1 LNEVV
6 VQTKDSAPLDE
17 LMLAM
22 DVVDTLRHQELVLAR
37 ELEADDRDER
47 LLERLREIYT
57 AQGIEVTDEVLA
69 QGVKALREERFV
81 YPGPA
86 PSFGRTLATLYV
98 TRARWGKWVGGLTTL
113 VVVGLLAFQLFVRGP
128 ELRAIEALPVDLQS
142 TYQDVAATTDDA
154 AALSDARALLAAGE
168 TALAGRN
175 YDGAREAVASL
186 RALDARL
193 KLQYDLTIVS
203 RPNEVSGFW
212 RIPDANTGAQNFYL
226 VVEAIAPN
234 GEALRLPIRNEET
247 QRVERVRRWGLR
259 VDEETF
265 GRVAAD
271 KRDDGIIQ
279 QNVVGMKQRGSLEPE
294 YSIATTGA
302 AVTEWE

>member
-6 VQTKDSAPLDE
+6 VKEQAPLDE

-57 AQGIEVTDEVLA
+57 GQGIEVTDEVLA
-69 QGVKALREERFV
+69 QGVKALREERFA

-86 PSFGRTLATLYV
+86 PSFARSLATLYV
-98 TRARWGKWVGGLTTL
+98 TRGRWGKWVGSLTAL
-113 VVVGLLAFQLFVRGP
+113 VVVAALGFQLLIRGP
-128 ELRAIEALPVDLQS
+128 ELRAIEALPADLQS
-142 TYQDVAATTDDA
+142 SYQSIVATTDDA
-154 AALSDARALLAAGE
+154 GALSDARGLLAAGE
-168 TALAGRN
+168 M
-175 YDGAREAVASL
+175 AVAQREYDVARGVVADL
-186 RALDARL
+186 RLLDARL
-193 KLQYDLTIVS
+193 EQQYELRIVS
-203 RPNEVSGFW
+203 RPGEDSGFW
-212 RIPDANTGAQNFYL
+212 RIPDINTGAQNFYV

-234 GEALRLPIRNEET
+234 GSALRLPIESEES
-247 QRVERVRRWGLR
+247 RRIESVRAWGLR

-265 GRVAAD
+265 GRVRAD
-271 KRDDGIIQ
+271 KLDDGIIQ
-279 QNVVGMKQRGSLEPE
+279 QNVVGAKRRGALEPE

-302 AVTEWE
+302 AVTEW

>member
-6 VQTKDSAPLDE
+6 VQTKDPAPLDE

-81 YPGPA
+81 YPGPTA
-86 PSFGRTLATLYV
+86 SFGRTLATLYV
-98 TRARWGKWVGGLTTL
+98 TRARWGKWVGSITAI
-113 VVVGLLAFQLFVRGP
+113 VVVALLAFQFFVRGP
-128 ELRAIEALPVDLQS
+128 ELRAIETLPVDLQS
-142 TYQDVAATTDDA
+142 TYQDVVATTDDA
-154 AALSDARALLAAGE
+154 AALDDARTLLAAGE

-193 KLQYDLTIVS
+193 ELQYDLTIVS

-234 GEALRLPIRNEET
+234 GEALRLPIRNEEN
-247 QRVERVRRWGLR
+247 QRVEPVRRWGLR

-265 GRVAAD
+265 RRVAAD

-279 QNVVGMKQRGSLEPE
+279 QNVVGMKRRGALEPE

-302 AVTEWE
+302 AITEWD

>member
-1 LNEVV
+1 MNEVV
-6 VQTKDSAPLDE
+6 VQTKEPAPLDE

-69 QGVKALREERFV
+69 QGVAALREERVV

-86 PSFGRTLATLYV
+86 PSFGRSLATLYV
-98 TRARWGKWVGGLTTL
+98 TRGRWGKWVGGITTI
-113 VVVGLLAFQLFVRGP
+113 VVVAALAFQLFVRGP
-128 ELRAIEALPVDLQS
+128 ELRAIEALPTDLQS
-142 TYQDVAATTDDA
+142 TYQSIVATTDDA
-154 AALSDARALLAAGE
+154 GALSDARVFLAAGE
-168 TALAGRN
+168 AAVARRD
-175 YDGAREAVASL
+175 YAVAREAVTDL
-186 RALDARL
+186 RTLDAEL
-193 KLQYDLTIVS
+193 ALQYELQIVS
-203 RPNEVSGFW
+203 RPGELSGFE
-212 RIPDANTGAQNFYL
+212 RESQENPNALNFYL

-247 QRVERVRRWGLR
+247 QRTESVRKWGLR
-259 VDEETF
+259 VDEEAYR
-265 GRVAAD
+265 RVAAD

-279 QNVVGMKQRGSLEPE
+279 QDVVGAKRRGELAPE

-302 AVTEWE
+302 AITEW

>member
-1 LNEVV
+1 
-6 VQTKDSAPLDE
+6 
-17 LMLAM
+17 MLAM

-81 YPGPA
+81 YAGPA

-98 TRARWGKWVGGLTTL
+98 TRGRWGKWVGGLATL

-142 TYQDVAATTDDA
+142 IYQDVAATTDDA

-168 TALAGRN
+168 TALAGHN

-193 KLQYDLTIVS
+193 ELQYDLTIVS

-234 GEALRLPIRNEET
+234 GEALRLPIRNEEN
-247 QRVERVRRWGLR
+247 QRVESVRRWGLR

-279 QNVVGMKQRGSLEPE
+279 QNVVGMKRRGALEPE

>member
-1 LNEVV
+1 MNEI
-6 VQTKDSAPLDE
+6 VQTKDPAPLDE

-81 YPGPA
+81 YPGPT

-98 TRARWGKWVGGLTTL
+98 TRARWGKWVASITAI
-113 VVVGLLAFQLFVRGP
+113 VVVALLAFQFFVRGP
-128 ELRAIEALPVDLQS
+128 ELRAIETLPVDLQS
-142 TYQDVAATTDDA
+142 TYQDVVATTDDA

-175 YDGAREAVASL
+175 FDGAREAVSSL

-193 KLQYDLTIVS
+193 ELQYDLTIVS
-203 RPNEVSGFW
+203 RPNEISGFW

-234 GEALRLPIRNEET
+234 GEALRLPIRNEEN
-247 QRVERVRRWGLR
+247 QRVESVRRWGLR
-259 VDEETF
+259 VDEDTF

-279 QNVVGMKQRGSLEPE
+279 QNVVGMKRRGALEPE

-302 AVTEWE
+302 AITEWD

>member
-1 LNEVV
+1 MSQVV
-6 VQTKDSAPLDE
+6 ETKAAAPLDE

-47 LLERLREIYT
+47 LLERLREIYA

-86 PSFGRTLATLYV
+86 PSFARSLATLYV
-98 TRARWGKWVGGLTTL
+98 TRGRWGKWVGSITA
-113 VVVGLLAFQLFVRGP
+113 VVVAALLAFQFFVRGP
-128 ELRAIEALPVDLQS
+128 ELRAIEALPADLQS
-142 TYQDVAATTDDA
+142 TYQSIEATTNDA
-154 AALSDARALLAAGE
+154 GALSDARVFLAAGE
-168 TALAGRN
+168 AAVERGD
-175 YDGAREAVASL
+175 YAVAREAVAELHS
-186 RALDARL
+186 LDAQL
-193 KLQYDLTIVS
+193 ALQYDLRVVS
-203 RPNEVSGFW
+203 RPGELSGFE
-212 RIPDANTGAQNFYL
+212 RVPDDNPRAQNFYL

-234 GEALRLPIRNEET
+234 GAALRVPIRNEET
-247 QRVERVRRWGLR
+247 QRTDNVSKWGLR

-265 GRVAAD
+265 RRVAAD

-279 QNVVGMKQRGSLEPE
+279 NNVVGAKRRGALAPE

-302 AVTEWE
+302 AITRW

>member
-1 LNEVV
+1 MNEVV
-6 VQTKDSAPLDE
+6 VKEQAPLDE

-57 AQGIEVTDEVLA
+57 AQGIEVTDAVLA

-86 PSFGRTLATLYV
+86 PSFARTLATLYV
-98 TRARWGKWVGGLTTL
+98 TRVRWGKWVGGITAI
-113 VVVGLLAFQLFVRGP
+113 VVVAALAFQFFVRGP
-128 ELRAIEALPVDLQS
+128 ELRAIEALPADLQS
-142 TYQDVAATTDDA
+142 TYQSIVATTNDA
-154 AALSDARALLAAGE
+154 GALSDARVFLAAGE
-168 TALAGRN
+168 SAVERGDYAV
-175 YDGAREAVASL
+175 AREAVADL
-186 RALDARL
+186 RTLDAQL
-193 KLQYDLTIVS
+193 LLQYDLQVVS
-203 RPNEVSGFW
+203 RPGELSGFE
-212 RIPDANTGAQNFYL
+212 RVPDDNPRAQNFYL
-226 VVEAIAPN
+226 VVEAISPN
-234 GEALRLPIRNEET
+234 GAALRLPIRNEET
-247 QRVERVRRWGLR
+247 QRIDSVNKWGLR

-265 GRVAAD
+265 RRVAAD

-279 QNVVGMKQRGSLEPE
+279 NNVVGAKRRGALEPE

-302 AVTEWE
+302 AITQW

>member
-1 LNEVV
+1 MNEVV
-6 VQTKDSAPLDE
+6 VKEQAPLDE

-37 ELEADDRDER
+37 ELEADDRDEH

-86 PSFGRTLATLYV
+86 PSFGRALATLYV
-98 TRARWGKWVGGLTTL
+98 TRGRWGKWVGSITAVI
-113 VVVGLLAFQLFVRGP
+113 VVAALAFQFFVRGP
-128 ELRAIEALPVDLQS
+128 ELRAIEALPADLQS
-142 TYQDVAATTDDA
+142 TYQSIVATTDDA
-154 AALSDARALLAAGE
+154 GALSDARVTLAAGE
-168 TALAGRN
+168 AAVARGE
-175 YDGAREAVASL
+175 YDVAREAVTGL
-186 RALDARL
+186 RTLDTQLA
-193 KLQYDLTIVS
+193 LQYDLQVVS
-203 RPNEVSGFW
+203 RPGELSGFE
-212 RIPDANTGAQNFYL
+212 RVPDDNPRAQNFYL

-234 GEALRLPIRNEET
+234 GATLRLPIRNEET
-247 QRVERVRRWGLR
+247 QRTDSVDKWGLR

-265 GRVAAD
+265 RRVAAD

-279 QNVVGMKQRGSLEPE
+279 NNVVGAKRRGALDPE

-302 AVTEWE
+302 AITEW